1 MLYLVGVSPDEGV
14 RPVRSEEL
22 KRFLDFVKESQDL
35 YETAKKNMQQED
47 RRLQDFLHAIEFEPT
62 AKKRSKVCTRL
73 HKSREERRRY
83 KDLVEETEDLVK
95 FFEEPQNKKTLD
107 KMVQLLGKLRK
118 VEKYHRE
125 RSYYPRVKE

>member
-1 MLYLVGVSPDEGV
+1 MLYLVGVPSDEGV
-14 RPVRSEEL
+14 RPMRSEEL

-47 RRLQDFLHAIEFEPT
+47 RRLQDFLHEIEFEST
-62 AKKRSKVCTRL
+62 ATKRSKVCTRL
-73 HKSREERRRY
+73 HKSRVARRLY
-83 KDLVEETEDLVK
+83 IDLVEETEDLVK

-107 KMVQLLGKLRK
+107 KMVQLLGKIRK

-125 RSYYPRVKE
+125 RAYYPRVKE

>member
-47 RRLQDFLHAIEFEPT
+47 RRLQDFLHEIEFEPT
-62 AKKRSKVCTRL
+62 AKKKKQSL
-73 HKSREERRRY
+73 HQASQKQGGAT
-83 KDLVEETEDLVK
+83 KIL
-95 FFEEPQNKKTLD
+95 
-107 KMVQLLGKLRK
+107 
-118 VEKYHRE
+118 
-125 RSYYPRVKE
+125 

>member
-1 MLYLVGVSPDEGV
+1 M
-14 RPVRSEEL
+14 RSEEL

-47 RRLQDFLHAIEFEPT
+47 RRLQDFLHEIEFEST
-62 AKKRSKVCTRL
+62 ATKRSKVCTRL
-73 HKSREERRRY
+73 HKSREARRRY

-107 KMVQLLGKLRK
+107 KMVQLLGKIRK

-125 RSYYPRVKE
+125 RAYYPRVKE

>member
-1 MLYLVGVSPDEGV
+1 MLYLVGVSSDKGV
-14 RPVRSEEL
+14 RPVRSEEV

-47 RRLQDFLHAIEFEPT
+47 RRLQDFLHEIEFEPT
-62 AKKRSKVCTRL
+62 AKKRSRICTRL
-73 HKSREERRRY
+73 HKSREDRRCY

-125 RSYYPRVKE
+125 RTYYPRVKE